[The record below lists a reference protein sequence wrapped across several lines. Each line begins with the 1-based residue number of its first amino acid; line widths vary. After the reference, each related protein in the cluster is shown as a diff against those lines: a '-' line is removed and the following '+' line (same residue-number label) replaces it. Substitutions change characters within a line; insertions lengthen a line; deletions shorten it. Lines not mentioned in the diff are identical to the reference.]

1 MTEYEIKKIIKDV
14 IKSEIEKI
22 EKKLKSV
29 KDDSSEI
36 KKSQMDEEMV
46 KKIVRKMIINQYKW
60 MWEKSSTYINRL

>member
-29 KDDSSEI
+29 KDDNSEI